1 MLPLFHSIY
10 LETTRK
16 CNLSCAYCSTGSN
29 LKDKN
34 FGEELTSDEIINLI
48 LKPAATLGSR
58 FVVFSG
64 GEFLLR
70 NDSFYLLE
78 EAQKMGYRIGIAS
91 NGTTLNQET
100 INILKKI
107 LGNNL
112 IISLGVNSFTPKNAD
127 TRDKDED
134 FVLETINLLK
144 ANNIN
149 INISITIGQF
159 NKDTFSQTVE
169 MVKALGLAYNR
180 LPYVPRNSLCTNQML
195 DKETLKACFH
205 PVLNKYF
212 NGFSSYHPLFLN
224 ECDYEKY
231 SGQNSKTSKV
241 PTNPSVGCWV
251 GSYFAVTPEGEIS
264 PCPLFAD
271 QVTGGN
277 IRNMPLKEI
286 LFESTLFSQITNRQL
301 LKGQC
306 HSCKYNFTCG
316 GCRVMAYFKSGD
328 MLAEDPTCFIKDL
341 NEEELSQIEK
351 QTAKS
356 FRDYVRMAGVGG
368 LFDEQ

>member
-10 LETTRK
+10 LETTRR
-16 CNLSCAYCSTGSN
+16 CNLNCVYCSSGSN

-34 FGEELTSDEIINLI
+34 FGKELTGDEIVGLI
-48 LKPAATLGSR
+48 LKPAAVLGSR
-58 FVVFSG
+58 YVVFSG

-70 NDSFYLLE
+70 DDAFYLLE
-78 EAQKMGYRIGIAS
+78 EAHKLGYKVGIAS

-100 INILKKI
+100 INKLKAL

-112 IISLGVNSFTPKNAD
+112 LISLGVNSFTCENAE
-127 TRDKDED
+127 TRDSDED
-134 FVLETINLLK
+134 FVMKTINLLK

-169 MVKALGLAYNR
+169 TVKALGLAYNR
-180 LPYVPRNSLCTNQML
+180 LPFVPRNNLCTSQML
-195 DKETLKACFH
+195 DKATLKRYFH

-212 NGFSSYHPLFLN
+212 NGFSSFHPLFLDAL
-224 ECDYEKY
+224 DYEKF
-231 SGQNSKTSKV
+231 SGQNAETSKV

-271 QVTGGN
+271 EVSGGN
-277 IRNMPLKEI
+277 IRKTPLKEI
-286 LFESTLFSQITNRQL
+286 LFASELFTRITNRKL

-306 HSCKYNFTCG
+306 KCCKYNFTCG
-316 GCRVMAYFKSGD
+316 GCRVMAYYMSGD
-328 MLAEDPTCFIKDL
+328 MFAEDPTCFIKDL
-341 NEEELSQIEK
+341 SPEELTQMEK
-351 QTAKS
+351 QTAKL
-356 FRDYVRMAGVGG
+356 FRNYVRMAGMGG
-368 LFDEQ
+368 LFEE